1 MSEKWKK
8 FVPWFLVVLSL
19 LLILGLTLQ
28 DEEGTT
34 ELSGGFLEKLIQMVQ
49 MLGISEEQLNL
60 AWWNDPGHVRKL
72 GHVLEYFILGL
83 SSAFLFCKRGKKFV
97 LKALVFCAVVSI
109 LDQILKECLP
119 TRHFDI
125 TDLPYDFVGYGS
137 GVLVVVGVWGI
148 WCLVKGRQ
156 DKLKKGLEHKR

>member
-1 MSEKWKK
+1 MSERLKK
-8 FVPWFLVVLSL
+8 FIPWIFVVLSL

-28 DEEGTT
+28 DAEGTT
-34 ELSGGFLEKLIQMVQ
+34 ELSEGFQKKLIQMVQ
-49 MLGISEEQLNL
+49 TLGISEEQLNL

-72 GHVLEYFILGL
+72 GHVLEYFMLGL

-97 LKALVFCAVVSI
+97 LQALVFCTVVSI

-119 TRHFDI
+119 TRHFDV

-137 GVLVVVGVWGI
+137 GVLVVAGVWGI
-148 WCLVKGRQ
+148 WCLVKGMRQ
-156 DKLKKGLEHKR
+156 KKVESENK